1 MERGA
6 GDSAGSPARA
16 TGGMCDRFLTF
27 LANGLSMNKQKNI
40 TEGPRNGD
48 HRLEE
53 EEDEFTIRIERTEYE
68 FSGHEDEGHGHGMT
82 ILGDASTAAATAI
95 DEQQQQQKRA
105 AAEDAAADLPA
116 PAVEETKIRKS
127 VTIKED
133 RPEDGN
139 KQGAPALERKKSLF
153 KRRQA
158 STTSSSGGAG
168 EEPGGRTAPRRSGL
182 RPRIPAALR
191 APSNINEQSSTFIEE
206 RRKSFGSGGK
216 TASAAGK

>member
-1 MERGA
+1 
-6 GDSAGSPARA
+6 
-16 TGGMCDRFLTF
+16 
-27 LANGLSMNKQKNI
+27 
-40 TEGPRNGD
+40 
-48 HRLEE
+48 
-53 EEDEFTIRIERTEYE
+53 
-68 FSGHEDEGHGHGMT
+68 MT

-95 DEQQQQQKRA
+95 DEQQQKRA
-105 AAEDAAADLPA
+105 GAEDDAAADLPA

-133 RPEDGN
+133 LPEDGN

-158 STTSSSGGAG
+158 STSGGAG

-182 RPRIPAALR
+182 L

-206 RRKSFGSGGK
+206 RRKSFGRGGGQVSEPALADRP
-216 TASAAGK
+216 ASICSVK